1 MRGLSEFVRPQD
13 SLHTHT
19 HTHTHKHARTQ
30 FHTPFFVLLLLMVMF
45 SRHDQR
51 SGDGVWSWDEF
62 QQACDLLLDTRGNP
76 SGYRRSILMAD
87 DIVLQRAVQDREEQ
101 VQELTDRIEAMHKEY
116 EDLVCTQSVSMC
128 ECEHVSV
135 SM

>member
-1 MRGLSEFVRPQD
+1 MQDVGPARGWSKTQAVIALSSAEAELIAMVKCTAECIGITSMMKDYGRDAKIKLYAD
-13 SLHTHT
+13 SSAALAIA
-19 HTHTHKHARTQ
+19 KRKGA
-30 FHTPFFVLLLLMVMF
+30 
-45 SRHDQR
+45 
-51 SGDGVWSWDEF
+51 
-62 QQACDLLLDTRGNP
+62 
-76 SGYRRSILMAD
+76 ILMAD